1 MKSHIKT
8 CILALKLT
16 VTLGLMQGQAF
27 AQVSEHHFLPL
38 PQQAKPIPEPAVGY
52 RVQQVGKHAYV
63 VFGGVVQATFVV
75 TSKGVVLIDA
85 PTALAGKLAP
95 AIKSITD
102 KPVTHVILSH
112 DHDDHIG
119 AAKEFPKAEIISH
132 ELTAQLLRVYPAAH
146 RPVPTKTF
154 TGEHYTLAVGG
165 TRFELIYPG
174 PNHETGNIIV
184 YVPSERLAAM
194 SDLFAPGWAPY
205 LAWGNADHIPGLFKA
220 FDAILALDFD
230 TFAAGHAYRVGNRQ
244 DVIDARAFMID
255 LWNWTMEAKASIPF
269 DTSTAEAGNLWA
281 AQSVWF
287 DRIADQVTP
296 RLIAKWGTKLA
307 AVDSFTWPTVR
318 SVVVSS
324 FTDAPAIP
332 AEVLR

>member
-1 MKSHIKT
+1 MKSRIRSS
-8 CILALKLT
+8 ILALKLT
-16 VTLGLMQGQAF
+16 VAFGLMHSPAF
-27 AQVSEHHFLPL
+27 AQVNEHQFLPL
-38 PQQAKPIPEPAVGY
+38 PQQAKPLPEPAAGY

-63 VFGGVVQATFVV
+63 IIGGVVQATFVV
-75 TSKGVVLIDA
+75 TSAGVVLIDA
-85 PTALAGKLAP
+85 PTALAGKMVP
-95 AIKSITD
+95 AIKSITN

-119 AAKEFPKAEIISH
+119 AAREFPKAQVIAH
-132 ELTAQLLRVYPAAH
+132 ELTAQLLRVYPAPH

-154 TGEHYTLAVGG
+154 SGERYTLKVGA
-165 TRFELIYPG
+165 THFELIYPG

-184 YVPSERLAAM
+184 YVPEERLAAM

-230 TFAAGHAYRVGNRQ
+230 TFAAGHAYRVGTRQ
-244 DVIDARAFMID
+244 DVLDARAFMVD

-269 DTSTAEAGNLWA
+269 DPSSAEAGNLWA
-281 AQSVWF
+281 TQSVWF

-296 RLIAKWGTKLA
+296 RLTAKWGSKLA

-318 SVVVSS
+318 AVVVSS
-324 FTDAPAIP
+324 FTDAPALP

>member
-1 MKSHIKT
+1 MKNRNKAGIF
-8 CILALKLT
+8 LAGLAA
-16 VTLGLMQGQAF
+16 TLGLLHSPAF
-27 AQVSEHHFLPL
+27 AQVSEHQFLPL
-38 PQQAKPIPEPAVGY
+38 PKQAQPQPEPAAGY

-63 VFGGVVQATFVV
+63 IIGGVVQATFVI
-75 TSKGVVLIDA
+75 TGDGVVLIDA
-85 PTALAGKLAP
+85 PTALSGKLVP
-95 AIKSITD
+95 AIRSITD

-119 AAKEFPKAEIISH
+119 AAREFPHAQVVAH
-132 ELTAQLLRVYPAAH
+132 ELTAQLLRVYPAPH
-146 RPVPTKTF
+146 RPVPTRTF
-154 TGEHYTLAVGG
+154 SGEREILVAGG

-184 YVPSERLAAM
+184 YVPTERLAAM

-205 LAWGNADHIPGLFKA
+205 LAWGNADHIPGLLKA

-230 TFAAGHAYRVGNRQ
+230 AFAAGHAYRVGTRQ
-244 DVIDARAFMID
+244 DVIDARAFMVD
-255 LWNWTMEAKASIPF
+255 LWNWTLEAKASIPF
-269 DTSTAEAGNLWA
+269 DPSAAEAGNLWA

-287 DRIADQVTP
+287 DRIADRVTP
-296 RLIAKWGTKLA
+296 RLVAKWGGKLA

-318 SVVVSS
+318 AVVVSS

-332 AEVLR
+332 AEALR